1 MKPVGLHLWYLS
13 NHFLKYGGAQLRF
26 RKYIPEFADRGVNV
40 SILAGTPTFKDISES
55 DWDPIW
61 DKFEIGSSMPPQTLD
76 GATLHTV
83 RLPKQSGPLYSDL
96 FKKAILESVVHTEGS
111 ATVAQF
117 LNSRPDMI
125 STIKTL
131 RKRRVGVVGN
141 ISQYPNWHTKL
152 RKRWLRKREFLKLYD
167 SFDAIVCNSPEL
179 HTLLTRTI
187 GVQTKVVD
195 IPNGVDLA
203 RFSPAST
210 PIYQAQRRELRSKL
224 GINEEDVVIICVG
237 GIQPRKGPDLAIRAW
252 NNLQHQK
259 SKVHL
264 LLIGPSAGTNSNPD
278 FQNYTATITS
288 LVNSSTAPER
298 VHFMG
303 HVDNVEDYLR
313 ASDIFLLPTSRE
325 GTPNA
330 ALEAMASGLP
340 VILTQHLG
348 MSSSLGVA
356 NREFRLVDRNV
367 ESITLALREM
377 IEEPAVLGD
386 FARAGLKYIQANMD
400 INHSIDRY
408 ISLYREAGLN
418 VAAKK

>member
-1 MKPVGLHLWYLS
+1 
-13 NHFLKYGGAQLRF
+13 
-26 RKYIPEFADRGVNV
+26 
-40 SILAGTPTFKDISES
+40 
-55 DWDPIW
+55 
-61 DKFEIGSSMPPQTLD
+61 MPPITLD

-83 RLPKQSGPLYSDL
+83 RLPEQSGALYFDL
-96 FKKAILESVVHTEGS
+96 FTKAILESVVYTEGT

-125 STIKTL
+125 SAIKTL

-141 ISQYPNWHTKL
+141 ISQYPNWHSNL
-152 RKRWLRKREFLKLYD
+152 RKRWFRKREFLKLYN

-179 HTLLTRTI
+179 HALLARKI
-187 GVQTKVVD
+187 GVQSEVIA

-210 PIYQAQRRELRSKL
+210 PMYQAQRHKLRSKL

-237 GIQPRKGPDLAIRAW
+237 GIQPRKGTDLAIQVW
-252 NNLQHQK
+252 NNLQYQK
-259 SKVHL
+259 PKVHL
-264 LLIGPSAGTNSNPD
+264 LLVGPFAGTNSNPD

-288 LVNSSTAPER
+288 LVNNSKVPEG
-298 VHFMG
+298 VHFIG

-340 VILTQHLG
+340 VILTRHLG

-356 NREFRLVDRNV
+356 NREFRLVDRNI

-377 IEEPAVLGD
+377 IEEPAVLGG
-386 FARAGLKYIQANMD
+386 FARAGLKYVEANMD
-400 INHSIDRY
+400 VSDAIDRY
-408 ISLYREAGLN
+408 TSLYREVGLN
-418 VAAKK
+418 AAAIK